1 VSKDKHHISF
11 IKGVTWRIVGTLDT
25 MMLSYIFT
33 GSIGNALKIGITEV
47 FTKIGLF
54 YLHERIWFLI
64 KWGTTLNETDE
75 TLIDSNIYDENKK
88 AVLKETHTRSIVKG
102 ISWRIV
108 GTIDTIIIAF
118 FWTGDYTKALK
129 IGFTE
134 VITKVLLYYL
144 HERIWMKL
152 TRK

>member
-1 VSKDKHHISF
+1 MSKDKHHISF

-54 YLHERIWFLI
+54 YLHERIWFFI

-75 TLIDSNIYDENKK
+75 TLVDSNIYP
-88 AVLKETHTRSIVKG
+88 
-102 ISWRIV
+102 RI
-108 GTIDTIIIAF
+108 
-118 FWTGDYTKALK
+118 
-129 IGFTE
+129 
-134 VITKVLLYYL
+134 
-144 HERIWMKL
+144 RIREK
-152 TRK
+152 RYNFG

>member
-1 VSKDKHHISF
+1 MSKDKHHISF

-129 IGFTE
+129 IGFTD
-134 VITKVLLYYL
+134 VIAKVLLYYL

>member
-1 VSKDKHHISF
+1 MSKDKHHISF

-54 YLHERIWFLI
+54 YLHERIWFFI

-75 TLIDSNIYDENKK
+75 TLVDSNIYDENKK
-88 AVLKETHTRSIVKG
+88 AVLKETHTRSIIKG
-102 ISWRIV
+102 ISWRVV
-108 GTIDTIIIAF
+108 GTLDTIIIAF
-118 FWTGDYTKALK
+118 LWTGDYSKALK

-144 HERIWMKL
+144 HERLWMKL